1 MWSHKLSPYYSVA
14 PQISEADISAIVS
27 AGFKAIICNRPDYEN
42 SEDLHIVIIKAA
54 ALEAGLEF
62 AENVFDG
69 SSFGSDKI
77 AIQKDL
83 MQKLPTPVLA
93 DCTSGA
99 RSAGV
104 WAYAN
109 AGIIEVDN
117 ILATMREAGYQL
129 DHLRD
134 QLEQLALT
142 RAID

>member
-1 MWSHKLSPYYSVA
+1 MRSHKLSPYYSVA
-14 PQISEADISAIVS
+14 PQISTADISAIVN

-42 SEDLHIVIIKAA
+42 SEDLHIVVIKAA

-62 AENVFDG
+62 TENVFDG

-77 AIQKDL
+77 AIQNDL
-83 MQKLPTPVLA
+83 MLKLPNPVLA
-93 DCTSGA
+93 YCTSGA
-99 RSAGV
+99 RSAVV
-104 WAYAN
+104 WAYSN
-109 AGIIEVDN
+109 AGIIEVDK
-117 ILATMREAGYQL
+117 ILATIREAGYQL

>member
-1 MWSHKLSPYYSVA
+1 MRSHILSPYYSVA

-42 SEDLHIVIIKAA
+42 SEDLHIAVIKAA

-69 SSFGSDKI
+69 STFGSDKI
-77 AIQKDL
+77 AIQTDL
-83 MQKLPTPVLA
+83 MQKLQNPVLA
-93 DCTSGA
+93 YCTSGA
-99 RSAGV
+99 RSAVV
-104 WAYAN
+104 WAFAN
-109 AGIIEVDN
+109 AGFIEVN
-117 ILATMREAGYQL
+117 KILATIREAGYQL
-129 DHLRD
+129 DHLHD

>member
-42 SEDLHIVIIKAA
+42 SEDLHIVTIKAA

-83 MQKLPTPVLA
+83 MQKLPNPVLA
-93 DCTSGA
+93 YCTSGA
-99 RSAGV
+99 RSAVV

-109 AGIIEVDN
+109 AGIIEVDK

>member
-54 ALEAGLEF
+54 ALEAGLDF

-83 MQKLPTPVLA
+83 MQKLPNPVLA
-93 DCTSGA
+93 YCTSGA
-99 RSAGV
+99 RSAVV

-109 AGIIEVDN
+109 TGIIEVDK

>member
-1 MWSHKLSPYYSVA
+1 MRSHILSPYYSVA

-42 SEDLHIVIIKAA
+42 SKDLHIAVIKAA

-69 SSFGSDKI
+69 STFGSDKI
-77 AIQKDL
+77 AIQTDL
-83 MQKLPTPVLA
+83 MQKLQNPVLA
-93 DCTSGA
+93 YCTSGA
-99 RSAGV
+99 RSAVV
-104 WAYAN
+104 WAFTN
-109 AGIIEVDN
+109 AGIIEVN
-117 ILATMREAGYQL
+117 TILATIREAGYQL
-129 DHLRD
+129 DHLHD

>member
-42 SEDLHIVIIKAA
+42 SEDLHIVVIKAA

-83 MQKLPTPVLA
+83 MQKLPNPVLA
-93 DCTSGA
+93 YCTSGA
-99 RSAGV
+99 RSAVV

-109 AGIIEVDN
+109 ADIIEVDK